1 MALRT
6 RSMAIQL
13 SPMPTTLIH
22 RRLCAP
28 NAAHFIDEA
37 QLAGQMHTSAMQAA
51 PLRHVSGAAIRT
63 SA

>member
-1 MALRT
+1 MAPRT
-6 RSMAIQL
+6 RLMAIQL
-13 SPMPTTLIH
+13 SLVPTTLIH
-22 RRLCAP
+22 RRLCVP

-37 QLAGQMHTSAMQAA
+37 QLAA